1 MLSRDARK
9 LIQNVNVVE
18 DVKEHLE
25 EFKQEERL
33 VDEWFDT
40 LEI

>member
-33 VDEWFDT
+33 VDEWCDT